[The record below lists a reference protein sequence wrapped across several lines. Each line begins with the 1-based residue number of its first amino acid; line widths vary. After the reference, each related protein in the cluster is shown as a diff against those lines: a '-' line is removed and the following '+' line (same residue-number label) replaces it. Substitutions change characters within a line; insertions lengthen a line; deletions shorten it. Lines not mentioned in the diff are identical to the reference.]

1 MTSNDN
7 GRPALF
13 LATSNSDVLDGS
25 MATFDGSEEAML
37 RLRHPF
43 AVKPAQQAP
52 VAGDEPDPQG

>member
-25 MATFDGSEEAML
+25 MATFDDSEEAML

-52 VAGDEPDPQG
+52 ITGEEPNQRG